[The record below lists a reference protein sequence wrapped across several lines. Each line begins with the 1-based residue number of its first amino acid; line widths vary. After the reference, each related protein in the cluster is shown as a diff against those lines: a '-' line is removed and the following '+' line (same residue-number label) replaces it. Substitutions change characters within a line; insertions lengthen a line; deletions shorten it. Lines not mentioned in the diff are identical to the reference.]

1 MVKRFIIIILILVAS
16 TSSSF
21 SECKYYAE
29 ADVVNDEL
37 INKKEHYTCPEKD
50 NFFIQFMT
58 EEKYQN
64 AFILV
69 LLIVGLMLS
78 NCTNS
83 YVKNKKTITSPDD
96 LMKFTNVWCEKQK
109 QTNNVIKMCG
119 QGWSKDLNISESK
132 AIIDAKL
139 KIADITQHSI
149 IKSEKIV
156 KKENSKGISQ
166 SYELNADNTLNEA
179 TIVGYKIVS
188 KKVMKEKNG
197 WRTMVLLEYKI
208 S

>member
-1 MVKRFIIIILILVAS
+1 MKILSIIIIG
-16 TSSSF
+16 
-21 SECKYYAE
+21 
-29 ADVVNDEL
+29 
-37 INKKEHYTCPEKD
+37 
-50 NFFIQFMT
+50 
-58 EEKYQN
+58 
-64 AFILV
+64 
-69 LLIVGLMLS
+69 LLLS

-96 LMKFTNVWCEKQK
+96 LMRFTNVWCEKQK
-109 QTNNVIKMCG
+109 QTKNTIKMCG

-149 IKSEKIV
+149 VKSEKII
-156 KKENSKGISQ
+156 KKENSKGITQ
-166 SYELNADNTLNEA
+166 SYELNADNTLKEA
-179 TIVGYKIVS
+179 TIIGYKIVS

-197 WRTMVLLEYKI
+197 WRTMVLLEYKL

>member
-1 MVKRFIIIILILVAS
+1 
-16 TSSSF
+16 
-21 SECKYYAE
+21 
-29 ADVVNDEL
+29 
-37 INKKEHYTCPEKD
+37 
-50 NFFIQFMT
+50 
-58 EEKYQN
+58 
-64 AFILV
+64 
-69 LLIVGLMLS
+69 MLS
-78 NCTNS
+78 NCSNS

-96 LMKFTNVWCEKQK
+96 LMKFTNIWCEKQK

-156 KKENSKGISQ
+156 KKEKVEEGKSVRSD
-166 SYELNADNTLNEA
+166 E
-179 TIVGYKIVS
+179 VGAIKNDLILIPEDF
-188 KKVMKEKNG
+188 KCKVKDLHILHDIMF
-197 WRTMVLLEYKI
+197 LD

>member
-1 MVKRFIIIILILVAS
+1 MRILSIIL
-16 TSSSF
+16 
-21 SECKYYAE
+21 
-29 ADVVNDEL
+29 
-37 INKKEHYTCPEKD
+37 
-50 NFFIQFMT
+50 
-58 EEKYQN
+58 
-64 AFILV
+64 
-69 LLIVGLMLS
+69 VGLLLS

-109 QTNNVIKMCG
+109 QTDNIIKMCG

-149 IKSEKIV
+149 IKSEKITH
-156 KKENSKGISQ
+156 KENNKGVVKN
-166 SYELNADNTLNEA
+166 YEMIADNILEEA
-179 TIVGYKIVS
+179 SVAGYKIIT
-188 KKVMKEKNG
+188 KKVLKEKNG
-197 WRTMVLLEYKI
+197 WRTMVLLEFKN

>member
-1 MVKRFIIIILILVAS
+1 MRILSIL
-16 TSSSF
+16 
-21 SECKYYAE
+21 
-29 ADVVNDEL
+29 L
-37 INKKEHYTCPEKD
+37 
-50 NFFIQFMT
+50 
-58 EEKYQN
+58 
-64 AFILV
+64 
-69 LLIVGLMLS
+69 VGLILS

-96 LMKFTNVWCEKQK
+96 LMKFTNVWCEKQR
-109 QTNNVIKMCG
+109 QTDNIIKMCV

-149 IKSEKIV
+149 IKSEKII
-156 KKENSKGISQ
+156 KKENSKGITQ

-179 TIVGYKIVS
+179 NIIGYKIVS

-197 WRTMVLLEYKI
+197 WRTMILLEYKI